1 MVKKL
6 KAAATTSSADSQL
19 ASAVRDSAQQIWLA
33 GLGAFGKAQDEG
45 AKVFEALV
53 KEGSTLQ
60 RRTKK
65 LTEGKIG
72 DVTGK
77 VSKVAGEISKQA
89 TEGWDKL
96 EQVFEDRVAR
106 ALNRLGVPTNKEIK
120 ALTVRVE
127 ELNTSVA
134 AMSGKPAAKVKK
146 TVAAKVGK
154 VARVTK
160 VAKVGQITKVSRVAK
175 AKIIK
180 PTTLSK
186 IMKSATKTVSK
197 PSRTAAAK
205 KVAAKVR
212 TARKAVAKPIA
223 AVAKE
228 IAG

>member
-1 MVKKL
+1 MVKKF
-6 KAAATTSSADSQL
+6 KSAVTTSSTDSQL

-33 GLGAFGKAQDEG
+33 GLGAFAKAQDEG

-60 RRTKK
+60 RRTKQ

-96 EQVFEDRVAR
+96 EQVFEDRVSR

-120 ALTVRVE
+120 ALITRVE
-127 ELNTSVA
+127 DLNQSVA
-134 AMSGKPAAKVKK
+134 AMSGKPVSKAKKV
-146 TVAAKVGK
+146 VAAKVNK
-154 VARVTK
+154 TAKAIKSTK
-160 VAKVGQITKVSRVAK
+160 MVRVAK
-175 AKIIK
+175 PTPMAKA
-180 PTTLSK
+180 
-186 IMKSATKTVSK
+186 MKSVAKTVVKSGRSTAAKVSKAKKAATKTV
-197 PSRTAAAK
+197 
-205 KVAAKVR
+205 VAKVR
-212 TARKAVAKPIA
+212 TARKAIAKPVA
-223 AVAKE
+223 AAAKE

>member
-1 MVKKL
+1 MVKKI
-6 KAAATTSSADSQL
+6 KAAAQSSSADSQL

-33 GLGAFGKAQDEG
+33 GLGAFAKAQDEG

-60 RRTKK
+60 RRTKQ

-120 ALTVRVE
+120 ALIARVE
-127 ELNTSVA
+127 DLNNSVS
-134 AMSGKPAAKVKK
+134 AMSGKP
-146 TVAAKVGK
+146 
-154 VARVTK
+154 
-160 VAKVGQITKVSRVAK
+160 VAK
-175 AKIIK
+175 AKKMVVAKTSKTAK
-180 PTTLSK
+180 PAKVVKPITLAKTMKSVAKKLSK
-186 IMKSATKTVSK
+186 TAVKTGSDTAAKLSKAKKVATKT
-197 PSRTAAAK
+197 
-205 KVAAKVR
+205 VAAKVR
-212 TARKAVAKPIA
+212 TARKAVAKPVL
-223 AVAKE
+223 AVGKE

>member
-1 MVKKL
+1 MVKKI
-6 KAAATTSSADSQL
+6 KAAAQSSSADSQL

-33 GLGAFGKAQDEG
+33 GLGAFAKAQDEG

-60 RRTKK
+60 RRTKQ

-120 ALTVRVE
+120 ALIARVE
-127 ELNTSVA
+127 DLNNSVS
-134 AMSGKPAAKVKK
+134 AMSGKPVARAKKMVVAKTSKTARPAKVVKPITLAKTMKSVAKKLSKTAVKTGSDTAAKL
-146 TVAAKVGK
+146 
-154 VARVTK
+154 
-160 VAKVGQITKVSRVAK
+160 SK
-175 AKIIK
+175 AKK
-180 PTTLSK
+180 V
-186 IMKSATKTVSK
+186 ATKT
-197 PSRTAAAK
+197 
-205 KVAAKVR
+205 VAAKVR
-212 TARKAVAKPIA
+212 TARKAVAKPVL
-223 AVAKE
+223 AVGKE